1 MFRKL
6 RRQLASLFLAALLFL
21 IGNAIISFWSLSTLY
36 KNNSLVIHTLDVL
49 EKIETV
55 RADITSAESNQRGFL
70 LTDNT
75 QFLEPYERA
84 VQDVEPTI
92 DRLAELTSDNP
103 AQQKNL
109 VELRPSIV
117 ERIRLLRETLNIRRD
132 SGLDGVT
139 SGGTLE
145 RGRVEMDKLLDS
157 IANIEQIEKN
167 LLAARTEQSRQSSI
181 NSILTLSISNLVSI
195 ALVIFVFYLIK
206 RDVAE
211 RDKEERLLREANE
224 TLEARVAERTAELA
238 GANLEL
244 ERSNRELQDF
254 AFVASHDLQEPLRKI
269 QAFGDR
275 LRTVQAPKFDDQ
287 GRDYLDR
294 MHSAAGRM
302 HKLINDLLTFSRVTT
317 KAQPFETIDLN
328 MIARDV
334 LSDLETT
341 IEQSGGTVE
350 VGDLPSID
358 ADAMQMRQLFQ
369 NLIVNAL
376 KFRKPESPPVVKVEA
391 ELVNKNASGIE
402 GSASNTFARI
412 TVADNGIGFDEKYLD
427 RIFTPFQRLHGRNE
441 YEGTGIG
448 LAVCRKIVE
457 RHGGSL
463 TAQSSAGNGATF
475 IATMPVAQNKE
486 KK

>member
-6 RRQLASLFLAALLFL
+6 RRQLASLFLAALIFL
-21 IGNAIISFWSLSTLY
+21 IGNALVSFWSLSTLY

-49 EKIETV
+49 EKIESV
-55 RADITSAESNQRGFL
+55 RADITSAEANQRGFL
-70 LTDNT
+70 LTGNAE
-75 QFLEPYERA
+75 FLEPYERG
-84 VQDVEPTI
+84 VVEVGPI
-92 DRLAELTSDNP
+92 VDRLAELTSDNP
-103 AQQKNL
+103 AQQKNIAD
-109 VELRPSIV
+109 LRPSIT
-117 ERIRLLRETLNIRRD
+117 ERIRLLRESVRIRND
-132 SGLDGVT
+132 SGLDALMT
-139 SGGTLE
+139 SGSLE
-145 RGRVEMDKLLDS
+145 RGHVEMDKLLDS
-157 IANIEQIEKN
+157 IAKVETIEKN
-167 LLAARTEQSRQSSI
+167 LLAARTEQSRRSGI
-181 NSILTLSISNLVSI
+181 NTIVTLSVSNLVSI

-224 TLEARVAERTAELA
+224 NLEARVTERTAELA
-238 GANLEL
+238 DTNLEL

-275 LRTVQAPKFDDQ
+275 LRTVQASKFDDQ

-302 HKLINDLLTFSRVTT
+302 HTLINDLLTFSRVST
-317 KAQPFETIDLN
+317 KAQPFERIDLN
-328 MIARDV
+328 RIVRDV
-334 LSDLETT
+334 MSDLETT

-350 VGDLPSID
+350 IGDLPAID
-358 ADAMQMRQLFQ
+358 ADPLQMRQLFQ
-369 NLIVNAL
+369 NLIANAL
-376 KFRKPESPPVVKVEA
+376 KFRKPESPPVVKVDA

-402 GSASNTFARI
+402 GSASNKFARI

-457 RHGGSL
+457 RHGGTL
-463 TAQSSAGNGATF
+463 TAQSSAGDGATF
-475 IATMPVAQNKE
+475 VATMPVAQNKE

>member
-6 RRQLASLFLAALLFL
+6 RRQLASLFLAALIFL
-21 IGNAIISFWSLSTLY
+21 IGHAFVSFWSLSTIY
-36 KNNSLVIHTLDVL
+36 KNNSLVIHSLDVL
-49 EKIETV
+49 EKVESV
-55 RADITSAESNQRGFL
+55 RAAITSAESNQRGFL
-70 LTDNT
+70 LTGNT
-75 QFLEPYERA
+75 IFVEPYEQA
-84 VQDVEPTI
+84 VRDVEPTI

-103 AQQKNL
+103 AQQKNIA
-109 VELRPSIV
+109 ELRPSIT
-117 ERIRLLRETLNIRRD
+117 ERIRLLRETVNIRRD
-132 SGLDGVT
+132 SGLDALMT
-139 SGGTLE
+139 SGTLE
-145 RGRVEMDKLLDS
+145 RGRLEMEKLLDS
-157 IANIEQIEKN
+157 ISNIENIEKN
-167 LLAARTEQSRQSSI
+167 LLAARTEQSRQSGI
-181 NSILTLSISNLVSI
+181 NTIVTLTVSNLISI

-224 TLEARVAERTAELA
+224 NLEARVKERTAELA
-238 GANLEL
+238 DANLEL

-294 MHSAAGRM
+294 MHRAAGRM
-302 HKLINDLLTFSRVTT
+302 HTLINDLLTFSRVTT
-317 KAQPFETIDLN
+317 KAQPFERIDLN
-328 MIARDV
+328 KIANDV
-334 LSDLETT
+334 VSDLETT
-341 IEQSGGTVE
+341 IEQSGGSVE
-350 VGDLPSID
+350 IGDLPSID
-358 ADAMQMRQLFQ
+358 ADPLQMRQLFQ

-376 KFRKPESPPVVKVEA
+376 KFRKPESPPLVKVEA
-391 ELVNKNASGIE
+391 ELVNKDASGIE
-402 GSASNTFARI
+402 GSASNNFARI

-457 RHGGSL
+457 RHGGTL
-463 TAQSSAGNGATF
+463 TAQSSAGKGATF
-475 IATMPVAQNKE
+475 IATMPVTQNKE
-486 KK
+486 R

>member
-6 RRQLASLFLAALLFL
+6 RRQLAYLFLAALLFL
-21 IGNAIISFWSLSTLY
+21 VGNAIISFWSLATLY

-55 RADITSAESNQRGFL
+55 RAGITSAEANQRGYL
-70 LTDNT
+70 LTGNT
-75 QFLEPYERA
+75 EFILPYEQA
-84 VQDVEPTI
+84 LVDLGPVVQQ
-92 DRLAELTSDNP
+92 LAELTSDNP
-103 AQQKNL
+103 EQTRNFAT
-109 VELRPSIV
+109 LRPAID
-117 ERIRLLRETLNIRRD
+117 ERVRLLRETVRIRNE
-132 SGLDGVT
+132 SGLDALVT
-139 SGGTLE
+139 GGTLE
-145 RGRVEMDKLLDS
+145 RGRIEMQKLLGAISS
-157 IANIEQIEKN
+157 IETIEKN
-167 LLAARTEQSRQSSI
+167 LLAARTEQSRQSGI
-181 NSILTLSISNLVSI
+181 NTIVTLSVSNLVSLG
-195 ALVIFVFYLIK
+195 LVIFVFYLIK

-224 TLEARVAERTAELA
+224 TLEERVAERTIELA
-238 GANLEL
+238 DANLEL

-302 HKLINDLLTFSRVTT
+302 HTLINDLLTFSRVTT
-317 KAQPFETIDLN
+317 KAQPFERIDLN
-328 MIARDV
+328 KIARDV
-334 LSDLETT
+334 MSDLETT
-341 IEQSGGTVE
+341 IEQAGGSVE
-350 VGDLPSID
+350 IGDLPSID
-358 ADAMQMRQLFQ
+358 ADPLQMRQLFQ

-376 KFRKPESPPVVKVEA
+376 KFKKPESPPVVKVDCEI
-391 ELVNKNASGIE
+391 VKKSASDVD
-402 GSASNTFARI
+402 GSASNVFARI

-457 RHGGSL
+457 RHGGTL
-463 TAQSSAGNGATF
+463 TAESSAGNGATF
-475 IATMPVAQNKE
+475 IATMPVKQNKE